1 VASTSVASTSGRG
14 WRDRAREDPSLS
26 EILYVLQRRRLL
38 IVGVVLVLAGIAL
51 LFGLFREPVY
61 TAEAKVS
68 VRPQEELDS
77 EEARLAFLEEVRG
90 AVVTQEMLS
99 EVRRRAGWEAEPKA
113 FSERLDPR
121 TVVDTDGEPG
131 LQIRFLGDEPGQAAL
146 AANAYA
152 ELFVEGVENLGN
164 RPLADGVP
172 VAEAVVQQKAL
183 PGKYSPRPL
192 IYAAIAAGAGLL
204 IGGAAALILEGRAS
218 GWRGVR
224 DAELTLRV
232 PVLGTI
238 PDYSSK
244 KTEG

>member
-1 VASTSVASTSGRG
+1 VASTSGR
-14 WRDRAREDPSLS
+14 RDRARDDPSLS
-26 EILYVLQRRRLL
+26 EVLYVLQRRRLL

-51 LFGLFREPVY
+51 LFGHFREPVY

-68 VRPQEELDS
+68 VRLQEDLDG
-77 EEARLAFLEEVRG
+77 EEATLAFLEEVRG
-90 AVVTQEMLS
+90 AVVTQEMLG
-99 EVRRRAGWEAEPKA
+99 EVRRRAGWEASPKA
-113 FSERLDPR
+113 FAERLDPR
-121 TVVDTDGEPG
+121 TVVDAGSGPG
-131 LQIRFLGDEPGQAAL
+131 LQIRFRGDEPGQAAL

-152 ELFVEGVENLGN
+152 ELFVEGVEDLGN
-164 RPLADGVP
+164 GPPADGVP
-172 VAEAVVQQKAL
+172 VAEAVVEQKAL
-183 PGKYSPRPL
+183 PGDYSPRPL

-232 PVLGTI
+232 PVLGAI

>member
-1 VASTSVASTSGRG
+1 VTSTSSRG
-14 WRDRAREDPSLS
+14 WRDKAREDPSLS
-26 EILYVLQRRRLL
+26 EILYVFQRRRLL

-68 VRPQEELDS
+68 VRPQVKLDD
-77 EEARLAFLEEVRG
+77 EAMLAFLEEVRG

-99 EVRRRAGWEAEPKA
+99 EVRRRAGWEGEPKA

-121 TVVDTDGEPG
+121 TVADSDGGPG
-131 LQIRFLGDEPGQAAL
+131 LQIRFHGDDPGQAAL

-152 ELFVEGVENLGN
+152 ELFVERVEDLGDRPSAGGVQ
-164 RPLADGVP
+164 
-172 VAEAVVQQKAL
+172 VAEALVEQKAL
-183 PGKYSPRPL
+183 PGDYLPRPL
-192 IYAAIAAGAGLL
+192 IYAAIAAGVGLL

-238 PDYSSK
+238 PDYSSRR
-244 KTEG
+244 TAG

>member
-1 VASTSVASTSGRG
+1 VASTSGR
-14 WRDRAREDPSLS
+14 RDRARDDPSLS
-26 EILYVLQRRRLL
+26 EILYVMQRRRLL
-38 IVGVVLVLAGIAL
+38 IVGVVLVLAGMAL

-61 TAEAKVS
+61 TAEARVS
-68 VRPQEELDS
+68 IRPQEDLDG
-77 EEARLAFLEEVRG
+77 EEATLAFLEEVRG
-90 AVVTQEMLS
+90 AVVTQEMLG
-99 EVRRRAGWEAEPKA
+99 EVRRRAGWEASPKA
-113 FSERLDPR
+113 FAERLDPR
-121 TVVDTDGEPG
+121 TVVDAGSGPG
-131 LQIRFLGDEPGQAAL
+131 LEIRFRGDEPGQAAL

-152 ELFVEGVENLGN
+152 ELFVEGVENFGG
-164 RPLADGVP
+164 GVP
-172 VAEAVVQQKAL
+172 AAGAVVEQKAL
-183 PGKYSPRPL
+183 PGDYSPRPL

-244 KTEG
+244 KTGG

>member
-1 VASTSVASTSGRG
+1 VTSTSDRS
-14 WRDRAREDPSLS
+14 WRDKARDDPSLS
-26 EILYVLQRRRLL
+26 EILYVLHRRRLL
-38 IVGVVLVLAGIAL
+38 VVGVVLILAGIAL
-51 LFGLFREPVY
+51 IFGLFREPVY

-68 VRPQEELDS
+68 VRPQEELDG
-77 EEARLAFLEEVRG
+77 EEARLAFLEGVRG

-99 EVRRRAGWEAEPKA
+99 EVRRRAGWEGGPKA
-113 FSERLDPR
+113 FSERLDPK
-121 TVVDTDGEPG
+121 TVVNMDGGPG
-131 LQIRFLGDEPGQAAL
+131 LQVRFSANRPGQAAL

-152 ELFVEGVENLGN
+152 ELFARGVEDLGD

-172 VAEAVVQQKAL
+172 VAEAVVEQKAV
-183 PGKYSPRPL
+183 PGSYSPRPL
-192 IYAAIAAGAGLL
+192 IYAAIAAGVGLL
-204 IGGAAALILEGRAS
+204 VGGAAAFALEGRAS

-244 KTEG
+244 RTEG

>member
-1 VASTSVASTSGRG
+1 VASTSGQ
-14 WRDRAREDPSLS
+14 RDRARDDPSLS

-38 IVGVVLVLAGIAL
+38 IVGVVLVLAGMAL

-61 TAEAKVS
+61 TAEARVS
-68 VRPQEELDS
+68 VGTREDLDG
-77 EEARLAFLEEVRG
+77 EEATLAFLEEVRG
-90 AVVTQEMLS
+90 AVVTQKMLG
-99 EVRRRAGWEAEPKA
+99 EVRRQADWEASPKA

-121 TVVDTDGEPG
+121 TVVGADGRPG
-131 LQIRFLGDEPGQAAL
+131 LQIRFRGDEPGQAAL

-152 ELFVEGVENLGN
+152 ELFVEGVENLG
-164 RPLADGVP
+164 DGVP
-172 VAEAVVQQKAL
+172 AAGAVVEQKAL
-183 PGKYSPRPL
+183 PGDYSPRPL
-192 IYAAIAAGAGLL
+192 IYAAIAAAAGLL

-244 KTEG
+244 KTGG

>member
-1 VASTSVASTSGRG
+1 VTSTSGR
-14 WRDRAREDPSLS
+14 RDKAREDPSLS

-68 VRPQEELDS
+68 VRPQAKLDG
-77 EEARLAFLEEVRG
+77 EEAMLAFLEEVRG

-121 TVVDTDGEPG
+121 TVVDSDGLPG
-131 LQIRFLGDEPGQAAL
+131 LQIRFHGDDPGQAAL

-152 ELFVEGVENLGN
+152 ELFVEGVEDLGD
-164 RPLADGVP
+164 RPPAGGLQ
-172 VAEAVVQQKAL
+172 VAEALVEQKAL
-183 PGKYSPRPL
+183 PGDYRPRPL
-192 IYAAIAAGAGLL
+192 IYAAIAAGVGLL

-244 KTEG
+244 RTDG

>member
-1 VASTSVASTSGRG
+1 MTSTNGQG
-14 WRDRAREDPSLS
+14 WQEAARDEYSLS
-26 EILYVLQRRRLL
+26 EILYVLQRRSLL
-38 IVGVVLVLAGIAL
+38 VVGVVLVLAGIAL
-51 LFGLFREPVY
+51 LLGLFREPVY

-68 VRPQEELDS
+68 VSPQEELDG

-90 AVVTQEMLS
+90 AVVTPEML
-99 EVRRRAGWEAEPKA
+99 EQVRRRAGWEAGPKA

-121 TVVDTDGEPG
+121 TVGNMDGGPG
-131 LQIRFLGDEPGQAAL
+131 LQIRFSANEPGQAAR

-152 ELFVEGVENLGN
+152 VLFVRGIEDLGD

-172 VAEAVVQQKAL
+172 VAEAAVEQKAV
-183 PGKYSPRPL
+183 PGGYSPRSL

-218 GWRGVR
+218 GWRSVR
-224 DAELTLRV
+224 EAELTLRV

-238 PDYSSK
+238 PDYSSQR
-244 KTEG
+244 TEG

>member
-1 VASTSVASTSGRG
+1 MASTSGRG
-14 WRDRAREDPSLS
+14 WRDRARDDPSLS

-38 IVGVVLVLAGIAL
+38 VVGVVLVFAGIAL
-51 LFGLFREPVY
+51 LFGIFREPVY

-68 VRPQEELDS
+68 VRPQEELDD
-77 EEARLAFLEEVRG
+77 EAMLAFLEEVRG

-99 EVRRRAGWEAEPKA
+99 EVRRRAGWEAGPKT

-121 TVVDTDGEPG
+121 TVANTNDGSG
-131 LQIRFLGDEPGQAAL
+131 LQIRFLGNEPGQAAL

-152 ELFVEGVENLGN
+152 ELFVEGVEDLGD
-164 RPLADGVP
+164 RTLYDGVP
-172 VAEAVVQQKAL
+172 VADTVVVQRAV
-183 PGKYSPRPL
+183 PGDYSPRPL

-224 DAELTLRV
+224 DVELTLRV

>member
-1 VASTSVASTSGRG
+1 VASTSGR
-14 WRDRAREDPSLS
+14 RDRARDEPSLS
-26 EILYVLQRRRLL
+26 EILYVLQRRRML
-38 IVGVVLVLAGIAL
+38 IVGVMLVLAGIAL
-51 LFGLFREPVY
+51 LFGLFRGPVY

-68 VRPQEELDS
+68 VIPQEEPKS
-77 EEARLAFLEEVRG
+77 EEAMLTFLEELRG

-99 EVRRRAGWEAEPKA
+99 KVRRRAGWEASPKA
-113 FSERLDPR
+113 FSERLVPR
-121 TVVDTDGEPG
+121 TVDKSEGGPG

-152 ELFVEGVENLGN
+152 ELFVEGVEDLGD

-172 VAEAVVQQKAL
+172 VEEAVVEQRAL
-183 PGKYSPRPL
+183 PGEYSPRPL
-192 IYAAIAAGAGLL
+192 VYAAIAAGAGLL

-218 GWRGVR
+218 GWQGVR

>member
-1 VASTSVASTSGRG
+1 M
-14 WRDRAREDPSLS
+14 
-26 EILYVLQRRRLL
+26 
-38 IVGVVLVLAGIAL
+38 GVVLVLAGIAL

-61 TAEAKVS
+61 TAEASVS
-68 VRPQEELDS
+68 VSPQESLNG
-77 EEARLAFLEEVRG
+77 EEAKLAFLEEVRG

-99 EVRRRAGWEAEPKA
+99 EVRRRAGWEAGPQA

-121 TVVDTDGEPG
+121 TVVDTGSGPG
-131 LQIRFLGDEPGQAAL
+131 LEIRFRGDEPGQAAL

-152 ELFVEGVENLGN
+152 ELFVEGVEGLGD

-172 VAEAVVQQKAL
+172 VAEAFVEQRAL
-183 PGKYSPRPL
+183 PGDYRPRPL

>member
-1 VASTSVASTSGRG
+1 MTSTNGQG
-14 WRDRAREDPSLS
+14 WQEAARDEYSLS
-26 EILYVLQRRRLL
+26 EILYVLQRRSLL
-38 IVGVVLVLAGIAL
+38 VVGVVLVLAGIAL
-51 LFGLFREPVY
+51 LLGLFREPVY

-68 VRPQEELDS
+68 VGPQEELDG

-90 AVVTQEMLS
+90 AVVTPEML
-99 EVRRRAGWEAEPKA
+99 EQVRRRAGWEAGPKA

-121 TVVDTDGEPG
+121 TVGNMDGGPG
-131 LQIRFLGDEPGQAAL
+131 LQIRFSANEPGQAAR

-152 ELFVEGVENLGN
+152 VLFVRGIEDLGD

-172 VAEAVVQQKAL
+172 VAEAAVEQKAV
-183 PGKYSPRPL
+183 PGGYSPRSL

-218 GWRGVR
+218 GWRSVR
-224 DAELTLRV
+224 EAELTLRV

-238 PDYSSK
+238 PDYSSQR
-244 KTEG
+244 TEG

>member
-1 VASTSVASTSGRG
+1 VTSTSS
-14 WRDRAREDPSLS
+14 WRERDDPSLS

-38 IVGVVLVLAGIAL
+38 VVGVVLVLVGIAL

-61 TAEAKVS
+61 TAEARVS
-68 VRPQEELDS
+68 IEPQAELDG

-90 AVVTQEMLS
+90 AVVTKEMLR
-99 EVRRRAGWEAEPKA
+99 EVRRRAGWEAGAEA

-121 TVVDTDGEPG
+121 TVVNTDGGSG
-131 LQIRFLGDEPGQAAL
+131 LQIRFSDDEPGQAAR

-152 ELFVEGVENLGN
+152 ELFVEGVKNLGD

-172 VAEAVVQQKAL
+172 VAKAVVEQKAL
-183 PGKYSPRPL
+183 PGGYSPRPL
-192 IYAAIAAGAGLL
+192 IYAAVAAVAGLL
-204 IGGAAALILEGRAS
+204 IGGAAALVLEGRAS

-232 PVLGTI
+232 PVLGAI

-244 KTEG
+244 RAHG

>member
-1 VASTSVASTSGRG
+1 MASTSGRRYG
-14 WRDRAREDPSLS
+14 ARDDPSLS
-26 EILYVLQRRRLL
+26 EILYVLQRRSLL
-38 IVGVVLVLAGIAL
+38 IVGVVLVITGIAL
-51 LFGLFREPVY
+51 LFGLFSEPVY
-61 TAEAKVS
+61 TAEARVG
-68 VRPQEELDS
+68 VRPQERLDG
-77 EEARLAFLEEVRG
+77 EEAMLAFLEEVRG
-90 AVVTQEMLS
+90 AVVTQEMLG
-99 EVRRRAGWEAEPKA
+99 EVRRRAGWEAGPKA

-121 TVVDTDGEPG
+121 TVVDTGSGPALE
-131 LQIRFLGDEPGQAAL
+131 IRFLGDEPRQAAL

-152 ELFVEGVENLGN
+152 ELFVEGVEDLGDG
-164 RPLADGVP
+164 PLADGVP
-172 VAEAVVQQKAL
+172 VAEAVVEQRAL
-183 PGKYSPRPL
+183 PGDYSPRPL

-244 KTEG
+244 KTDG

>member
-1 VASTSVASTSGRG
+1 MTSTSGRG
-14 WRDRAREDPSLS
+14 WRDRARDDPSLS

-38 IVGVVLVLAGIAL
+38 VVGVVLVLAGIAL
-51 LFGLFREPVY
+51 LFGIFREPVY
-61 TAEAKVS
+61 TAEATVS
-68 VRPQEELDS
+68 VRPQEELEG
-77 EEARLAFLEEVRG
+77 EEAMLAFLEEVRG

-121 TVVDTDGEPG
+121 TVVDRDGGPG
-131 LQIRFLGDEPGQAAL
+131 LEIRFLGNEPGQAAL

-152 ELFVEGVENLGN
+152 ELFARGVEDLSE

-172 VAEAVVQQKAL
+172 VAEAVVEQRAV
-183 PGKYSPRPL
+183 PGDYSPRPL

-224 DAELTLRV
+224 DVELTLRV
-232 PVLGTI
+232 PVLGAI
-238 PDYSSK
+238 PDYSSR